1 MRYLP
6 LTIADREAML
16 ADIGVGDIDD
26 LFADIPEKARLKD
39 LLDLPKAKGEL
50 EVERL
55 LSRMA
60 GKNVSAGSVPF
71 FVGAGAYRHHVPATV
86 DHLIQRSEEAS
97 PDNIVKQMR
106 TGGCGIQGH

>member
-50 EVERL
+50 EV
-55 LSRMA
+55 
-60 GKNVSAGSVPF
+60 GQTFVSESVLGTRFTARILEETRVGDHVAIVPEIEGSAWITGF
-71 FVGAGAYRHHVPATV
+71 QNFHF
-86 DHLIQRSEEAS
+86 D
-97 PDNIVKQMR
+97 PDDPCR
-106 TGGCGIQGH
+106 FGI